1 MWHWGKKADV
11 SLPAVIQVKTSRVG
25 SCFVITQYRKCMSKL
40 LMRIKVMRS
49 TLWSIKPGLCCV
61 PVITVSRVLLNGVQS
76 PLRRDWIR
84 FFITKSDAIILPQW
98 ETSLSTLWFLD
109 LSAQKKKDFKLWW
122 ARPFVRVCSQVF
134 TAKCTLHILWC
145 SRVWCC
151 CRSLLPLCDT
161 FETPQRPL
169 KYKWLC
175 CTWLKNTL
183 IREQR
188 VIFFPTQL

>member
-1 MWHWGKKADV
+1 M
-11 SLPAVIQVKTSRVG
+11 INKTRTVLCPSDYSRQG
-25 SCFVITQYRKCMSKL
+25 FFFFFFF
-40 LMRIKVMRS
+40 
-49 TLWSIKPGLCCV
+49 
-61 PVITVSRVLLNGVQS
+61 NGVQA

-84 FFITKSDAIILPQW
+84 FFITKLDAIILPQW

-109 LSAQKKKDFKLWW
+109 LSIQKKKKKKRFQLVMS
-122 ARPFVRVCSQVF
+122 ACVQIF
-134 TAKCTLHILWC
+134 TAKCTSHILWC

-151 CRSLLPLCDT
+151 CCSLLPLCDT

-183 IREQR
+183 IREQQ
-188 VIFFPTQL
+188 VIFFPTRL